1 MERGDSLCTYRGWKA
16 PQNVQFQAT
25 ARGLVPVF
33 VSAFDGT
40 CVQNLWGLPPNHV
53 PLSLLFLGLKQ

>member
-25 ARGLVPVF
+25 ARGLGPVF
-33 VSAFDGT
+33 KGTFDKMG
-40 CVQNLWGLPPNHV
+40 VQDL
-53 PLSLLFLGLKQ
+53 